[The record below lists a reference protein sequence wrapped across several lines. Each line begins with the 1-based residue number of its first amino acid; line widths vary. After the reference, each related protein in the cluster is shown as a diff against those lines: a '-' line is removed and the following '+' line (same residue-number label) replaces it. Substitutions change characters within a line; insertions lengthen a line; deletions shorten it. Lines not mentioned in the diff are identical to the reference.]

1 MIIKFVKKNLK
12 FKKKVNIVKIMK
24 IVATIRN
31 WKIVKIYGK
40 KLNDQLFSY
49 KLFWKKSFLPAAW
62 MTSVIKTT
70 AKC

>member
-12 FKKKVNIVKIMK
+12 FKKNVNIVKIMK

-40 KLNDQLFSY
+40 KLNDS
-49 KLFWKKSFLPAAW
+49 
-62 MTSVIKTT
+62 MTIL
-70 AKC
+70 